1 MSGEGAEGR
10 NFSEAARFQRDLYLY
25 LRVAR
30 EEDGLALTTRGY
42 VSRPALRRA
51 RVALHAVD
59 GWQSLASDGEPPESS
74 DGRFFFI
81 RRLLERLSLLHAGQT
96 PVRAVGRL
104 VAAPRDE
111 VAAYFARPLV
121 ERLRLC
127 ARAWVGGGWWLD
139 TLDARASIPGVMTPA
154 TPRVALARRRLIEW
168 LAALRPGDAMVLPT
182 APSSTLPRARV
193 RRNARPLEADHET
206 ARAALEGPLK
216 WLGFVKAEEGKPIG
230 YRAEAACGALASSVD
245 AELAEAHGRVTI
257 QPDLS
262 IIAYPPLTA
271 PLLAALDRYADLGQL
286 DRVARYKLSRA
297 ALARSGRSAWEA
309 DALAERLERL
319 TGAPLPE
326 NIRVILRD
334 WQRQG
339 ERIRAVEDAAVL
351 ELDDAALLDTLL
363 TDRAA
368 HGWIERRLS
377 ATAALIA
384 VGHVTDVRAWL
395 LRHGE
400 LPATLRGR

>member
-1 MSGEGAEGR
+1 MSGEGTEDR

-30 EEDGLALTTRGY
+30 EEDGLALTARGY

-51 RVALHAVD
+51 RAALLAVE
-59 GWQSLASDGEPPESS
+59 GRQPLASDGEPPESS
-74 DGRFFFI
+74 DGRLFFI

-96 PVRAVGRL
+96 PERTVRRL

-121 ERLRLC
+121 ERLRFC
-127 ARAWVGGGWWLD
+127 ARVWVGGGWWPD

-154 TPRVALARRRLIEW
+154 APRVALARRRLIEW
-168 LAALRPGDAMVLPT
+168 LAALRSGAAIDLPT
-182 APSSTLPRARV
+182 APATALPHTRV

-230 YRAEAACGALASSVD
+230 YRAEAACGALASSGD
-245 AELAEAHGRVTI
+245 AELSEAHGRVTI

-262 IIAYPPLTA
+262 IIAYPPLSA
-271 PLLAALDRYADLGQL
+271 PLLAALDHYADLGQL

-351 ELDDAALLDTLL
+351 ELDDVTLLDVLL
-363 TDRAA
+363 ADRAA

-384 VGHVTDVRAWL
+384 AGHVADVRAWL
-395 LRHGE
+395 LRRGE